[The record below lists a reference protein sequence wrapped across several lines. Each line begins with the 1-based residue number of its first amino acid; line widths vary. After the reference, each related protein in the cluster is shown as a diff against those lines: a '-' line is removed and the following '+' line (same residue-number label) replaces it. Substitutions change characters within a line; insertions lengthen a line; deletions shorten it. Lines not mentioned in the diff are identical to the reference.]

1 MSKNREVEKMMIVSD
16 KGGRGCI
23 LKFSDAF
30 LNFDVCKCMVPGERL
45 TKLTETT

>member
-23 LKFSDAF
+23 LKFSVQMHF
-30 LNFDVCKCMVPGERL
+30 
-45 TKLTETT
+45 